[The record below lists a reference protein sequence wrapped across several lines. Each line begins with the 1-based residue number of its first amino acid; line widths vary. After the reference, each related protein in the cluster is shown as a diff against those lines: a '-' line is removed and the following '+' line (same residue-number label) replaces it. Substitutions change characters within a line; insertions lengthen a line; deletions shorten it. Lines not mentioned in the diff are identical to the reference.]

1 MIVTVEWL
9 REHIEDENVRIIDCC
24 FDLANPNWGREKY
37 EEGHIP
43 HALYFDLNLDLSS
56 PIAEHGGR
64 HPLPNIEEFADK
76 LSEAGIDEHTTVI
89 AYDSQAGANAARL
102 WWLCN
107 YVGHEKVYILD
118 GGFPAWKENGLPTT
132 AEIPVAIRKTFKAN
146 IQDHMLVTME
156 TVRENIRAGADVT
169 LIDSREPKRYAGV
182 EELVDHKAGHI
193 PTAVN
198 HFWKD
203 GMLQSGQF
211 KNEAGQQ
218 ERFEN
223 LSKDKETIVYCG
235 SGVTACPNIVALK
248 LAGFQNVKLYAG
260 SWSDWISYPENQI
273 AKEED

>member
-9 REHIEDENVRIIDCC
+9 REHIEDENVRIIDCR

-37 EEGHIP
+37 EEEHIP
-43 HALYFDLNLDLSS
+43 YALYFDLNVDLSS
-56 PIAEHGGR
+56 PVTEHGGR
-64 HPLPNIEEFADK
+64 HPLPNVEEFADK
-76 LSEAGIDEHTTVI
+76 LSQAGIDEHMTVI
-89 AYDSQAGANAARL
+89 AYDSKAGANASRL
-102 WWLCN
+102 WWLLN
-107 YVGHEKVYILD
+107 YIGHEKVYILD
-118 GGFPAWKENGLPTT
+118 GGFPAWKENGLPITP
-132 AEIPVAIRKTFKAN
+132 EIPVVIRKTFKAN

-156 TVRENIRAGADVT
+156 TVRENIDAGKDVT

-182 EELVDHKAGHI
+182 EELVDPKAGHI

-198 HFWKD
+198 YFWKD

-211 KNEAGQQ
+211 KNEAQQQ
-218 ERFEN
+218 ERFQN

>member
-9 REHIEDENVRIIDCC
+9 REHIEDENVRVIDCR

-37 EEGHIP
+37 EEEHIP

-64 HPLPNIEEFADK
+64 HPLPSIEEFADK
-76 LSEAGIDEHTTVI
+76 LSEVGIDEHMTVI

-118 GGFPAWKENGLPTT
+118 GGFPVWKENGLPTT
-132 AEIPVAIRKTFKAN
+132 TEIPVVIRKTFKTN
-146 IQDHMLVTME
+146 IQDHMLVSME
-156 TVRENIRAGADVT
+156 TVRENIQAGADVT

-193 PTAVN
+193 PTATN
-198 HFWKD
+198 YFWKD

-211 KNEAGQQ
+211 KNEAEQQ
-218 ERFEN
+218 ERFQN

-235 SGVTACPNIVALK
+235 SGVTACQNIIALK

>member
-9 REHIEDENVRIIDCC
+9 REHIEDENVRIIDCR

-43 HALYFDLNLDLSS
+43 HALYLDLNLDLSS

-132 AEIPVAIRKTFKAN
+132 TEIPVVIRKTFKTN

-211 KNEAGQQ
+211 KNGAGQQ
-218 ERFEN
+218 ERFQN

>member
-9 REHIEDENVRIIDCC
+9 REHIEDENVRIIDCR

-37 EEGHIP
+37 EEEHIL

-56 PIAEHGGR
+56 PVAEHGGR

-76 LSEAGIDEHTTVI
+76 LSQAGIDEHTTVI
-89 AYDSQAGANAARL
+89 AYDSQAGANASRL
-102 WWLCN
+102 WWLLN

-132 AEIPVAIRKTFKAN
+132 TEIPVAKRKAFKVN
-146 IQDHMLVTME
+146 VQDYMLVTME
-156 TVRENIRAGADVT
+156 TVRENIHAGANVT

-182 EELVDHKAGHI
+182 EELVDPKAGHI

-198 HFWKD
+198 YFWKD
-203 GMLQSGQF
+203 GIVQSGQF

-218 ERFEN
+218 ERFQN

-235 SGVTACPNIVALK
+235 SGVTACPNILALK

>member
-9 REHIEDENVRIIDCC
+9 REHIEDENVRIIDCR

-37 EEGHIP
+37 EEEHIP

-56 PIAEHGGR
+56 PVAEHGGR

-76 LSEAGIDEHTTVI
+76 LSQAGIDEHTTVI
-89 AYDSQAGANAARL
+89 AYDSQAGAMASRL
-102 WWLCN
+102 WWLLN

-118 GGFPAWKENGLPTT
+118 GGLPAWKENGLRTT
-132 AEIPVAIRKTFKAN
+132 AEIPVVARKTFKAN
-146 IQDHMLVTME
+146 IQDNMIVTMD
-156 TVRENIRAGADVT
+156 TVKENIRVGANMT
-169 LIDSREPKRYAGV
+169 LIDSREPKRYAGA
-182 EELVDHKAGHI
+182 EELVDSKAGHI

-198 HFWKD
+198 YFWKD
-203 GMLQSGQF
+203 GILESGHF
-211 KNEAGQQ
+211 KNEEEQQ
-218 ERFEN
+218 GRFQN
-223 LSKDKETIVYCG
+223 LDKEKETIVYCG

-248 LAGFQNVKLYAG
+248 LAGFQNVKLYTG

>member
-1 MIVTVEWL
+1 M
-9 REHIEDENVRIIDCC
+9 
-24 FDLANPNWGREKY
+24 
-37 EEGHIP
+37 
-43 HALYFDLNLDLSS
+43 NLDLSS

-64 HPLPNIEEFADK
+64 HPLPSIEEFADK
-76 LSEAGIDEHTTVI
+76 LSEVGIDEHTTVI

-118 GGFPAWKENGLPTT
+118 GGFPVWKENGLPTT
-132 AEIPVAIRKTFKAN
+132 TEIPVVIRKTFKTN
-146 IQDHMLVTME
+146 IQDHMLVSME
-156 TVRENIRAGADVT
+156 TVRENIQAGADVT

-193 PTAVN
+193 PTATN
-198 HFWKD
+198 YFWKD

-211 KNEAGQQ
+211 KNEAEQQ
-218 ERFEN
+218 ERFQN

-235 SGVTACPNIVALK
+235 SGVTACPNIIALK

>member
-9 REHIEDENVRIIDCC
+9 REHIEDENVRIIDCR
-24 FDLANPNWGREKY
+24 FDLTNPNWGREKY
-37 EEGHIP
+37 EEEHIP
-43 HALYFDLNLDLSS
+43 HALYFDLNLELSS
-56 PIAEHGGR
+56 PVTEHGGR
-64 HPLPNIEEFADK
+64 HPLPHIEEFADK
-76 LSEAGIDEHTTVI
+76 LSQAGIDEHTTVI
-89 AYDSQAGANAARL
+89 AYDSQAGANASRL
-102 WWLCN
+102 WWLLS
-107 YVGHEKVYILD
+107 YIGHEKVYILD
-118 GGFPAWKENGLPTT
+118 GGFPAWKANGLHTT
-132 AEIPVAIRKTFKAN
+132 TEIPVVARKTFKAN

-156 TVRENIRAGADVT
+156 MVRENIHIGADVT

-182 EELVDHKAGHI
+182 EELVDPKAGHI

-203 GMLQSGQF
+203 GILESGQF
-211 KNEAGQQ
+211 KNEAQQQ
-218 ERFEN
+218 ERFQN

-235 SGVTACPNIVALK
+235 SGVTACPNVVALK

>member
-9 REHIEDENVRIIDCC
+9 REHIEDENVRVIDCR

-37 EEGHIP
+37 EEEHIP

-64 HPLPNIEEFADK
+64 HPLPSIEEFADK
-76 LSEAGIDEHTTVI
+76 LSEVGIDEHMTVI

-118 GGFPAWKENGLPTT
+118 GGFPVWKENGLPTT
-132 AEIPVAIRKTFKAN
+132 TEIPVVIRKTFKTN
-146 IQDHMLVTME
+146 IQDHMLVSME
-156 TVRENIRAGADVT
+156 TVRENIQAGADVT

-193 PTAVN
+193 PTAAN
-198 HFWKD
+198 YFWKD

-211 KNEAGQQ
+211 KNEAEQQ
-218 ERFEN
+218 GRFQN

-235 SGVTACPNIVALK
+235 SGVTACPNIIALK

>member
-9 REHIEDENVRIIDCC
+9 REHLEDEHVRIIDCR
-24 FDLANPNWGREKY
+24 FDLANPNWGKEKY
-37 EEGHIP
+37 EEEHIP

-56 PIAEHGGR
+56 PVIEHGGR
-64 HPLPNIEEFADK
+64 HPLPNVELFADK
-76 LSEAGIDEHTTVI
+76 LSKAGIDEHMIVI
-89 AYDSQAGANAARL
+89 AYDSQAGANASRL
-102 WWLCN
+102 WWLLN

-118 GGFPAWKENGLPTT
+118 GGFPAWKENGLHTT
-132 AEIPVAIRKTFKAN
+132 TEIPIVARKTFKAN
-146 IQDHMLVTME
+146 IQDNMLVTME
-156 TVRENIRAGADVT
+156 TVKENIHAGADIT

-182 EELVDHKAGHI
+182 EELVDPKAGHI

-198 HFWKD
+198 CFWKD
-203 GMLQSGQF
+203 GILESGQF
-211 KNEAGQQ
+211 KHEAQQQ
-218 ERFEN
+218 ERFKN
-223 LSKDKETIVYCG
+223 LSRDKETIVYCG

>member
-9 REHIEDENVRIIDCC
+9 REHLEDEHVRIVDCR
-24 FDLANPNWGREKY
+24 FDLANPNWGKEKY
-37 EEGHIP
+37 EEEHIP

-56 PIAEHGGR
+56 PVIEHGGR
-64 HPLPNIEEFADK
+64 HPLPNVEQFAGK
-76 LSEAGIDEHTTVI
+76 LSQAGIDEHTTVI
-89 AYDSQAGANAARL
+89 AYDSQAGAMASRL
-102 WWLCN
+102 WWLLN

-118 GGFPAWKENGLPTT
+118 GGFPAWKENGLHTT
-132 AEIPVAIRKTFKAN
+132 TEIPVGTRKTFKVN
-146 IQDHMLVTME
+146 IQDNMLVTME
-156 TVRENIRAGADVT
+156 TVRENIHAGADIT

-182 EELVDHKAGHI
+182 EELVDSKAGHI

-198 HFWKD
+198 YFWKD
-203 GMLQSGQF
+203 GILESGQF
-211 KNEAGQQ
+211 KNEAQQQ
-218 ERFEN
+218 ERFKN
-223 LSKDKETIVYCG
+223 LSEDKETIVYCG

>member
-9 REHIEDENVRIIDCC
+9 REHIEDENVRIIDCR

-37 EEGHIP
+37 EEEHIL

-56 PIAEHGGR
+56 PVAEHGGR

-76 LSEAGIDEHTTVI
+76 LSQAGIDEHTTVI
-89 AYDSQAGANAARL
+89 AYDSQAGANASRL
-102 WWLCN
+102 WWLLN

-132 AEIPVAIRKTFKAN
+132 TEIPVAKRKAFKVN
-146 IQDHMLVTME
+146 VQDYMLVTME
-156 TVRENIRAGADVT
+156 TVRENIHAGANVT

-182 EELVDHKAGHI
+182 EELVDPKAGHI

-198 HFWKD
+198 YFWKD
-203 GMLQSGQF
+203 GIVQSGQF
-211 KNEAGQQ
+211 KNEGGQQ
-218 ERFEN
+218 ERFQN

-235 SGVTACPNIVALK
+235 SGVTACPNILALK

>member
-9 REHIEDENVRIIDCC
+9 REHIEDENVRIIDCR

-37 EEGHIP
+37 EEEHIL
-43 HALYFDLNLDLSS
+43 HALYFDLNIDLSS
-56 PIAEHGGR
+56 PVTEHGGR

-76 LSEAGIDEHTTVI
+76 LSQAGIGEHTTVI
-89 AYDSQAGANAARL
+89 AYDSQAGANASRL
-102 WWLCN
+102 WWLLN

-118 GGFPAWKENGLPTT
+118 GGFPAWKENGLPITT
-132 AEIPVAIRKTFKAN
+132 EIPVAIRKTFKAN
-146 IQDHMLVTME
+146 VQDHMLVTME
-156 TVRENIRAGADVT
+156 TVRENIHAGADVT

-182 EELVDHKAGHI
+182 EELVDSKAGHI

-198 HFWKD
+198 YFWKD
-203 GMLQSGQF
+203 GIVQSGQF
-211 KNEAGQQ
+211 KKEAGQQ
-218 ERFEN
+218 ERFRN

-235 SGVTACPNIVALK
+235 SGVTACPNILALK

>member
-9 REHIEDENVRIIDCC
+9 REHIEDENVRIIDCR

-37 EEGHIP
+37 EEEHIL

-56 PIAEHGGR
+56 PVAEHGGR

-76 LSEAGIDEHTTVI
+76 LSQAGIDEHTTVI
-89 AYDSQAGANAARL
+89 AYDSQAGANASRL
-102 WWLCN
+102 WWLLN

-132 AEIPVAIRKTFKAN
+132 TEIPVAKRKAFKVN
-146 IQDHMLVTME
+146 VQDYMLVTME
-156 TVRENIRAGADVT
+156 TVRENIHAGANVT

-182 EELVDHKAGHI
+182 EELVDPKVGHI

-198 HFWKD
+198 YFWKD
-203 GMLQSGQF
+203 GIVQSGQF

-218 ERFEN
+218 ERFQN

-235 SGVTACPNIVALK
+235 SGVTACPNILALK

>member
-9 REHIEDENVRIIDCC
+9 REHIEDENVRIIDCR

-37 EEGHIP
+37 EEEHIP
-43 HALYFDLNLDLSS
+43 HALYLDLNLDLSS
-56 PIAEHGGR
+56 PITEHGGR

-76 LSEAGIDEHTTVI
+76 LSRAGIDEHTTVV
-89 AYDSQAGANAARL
+89 AYDSQAGANASRV
-102 WWLCN
+102 WWLLN

-118 GGFPAWKENGLPTT
+118 GGFPAWEENGLPLAT
-132 AEIPVAIRKTFKAN
+132 EIPVAKRKAFKAN
-146 IQDHMLVTME
+146 VQDHMLVTME
-156 TVRENIRAGADVT
+156 TVKENIHAGADVT

-182 EELVDHKAGHI
+182 EELVDPKAGHI

-198 HFWKD
+198 YFWKD

-211 KNEAGQQ
+211 KNEAQQQ
-218 ERFEN
+218 ERFQN
-223 LSKDKETIVYCG
+223 LAKDKETIVYCG
-235 SGVTACPNIVALK
+235 SGVTACPNILALK